1 MAGQRPALE
10 QLRRTTS
17 LSCWLV
23 RISFIC
29 LLGSRIL
36 AMSQPPGLGE
46 LGWSHTEAGVL
57 SEASNRESLQERFSS
72 EGSLALKAHGHDV
85 SWILVSEL

>member
-1 MAGQRPALE
+1 
-10 QLRRTTS
+10 
-17 LSCWLV
+17 
-23 RISFIC
+23 
-29 LLGSRIL
+29 
-36 AMSQPPGLGE
+36 MSQPPGLGE
-46 LGWSHTEAGVL
+46 LGWSHTEVGVL